1 MPTGILDHSDFQ
13 GHGVHVSL
21 PSLMPKYPVF
31 VVKILT
37 TPVEMPKLPERVD
50 YHVNNTF
57 TQVKISD
64 QHEYSEHGVDRISF
78 KYKSYQQLAVYP

>member
-1 MPTGILDHSDFQ
+1 
-13 GHGVHVSL
+13 
-21 PSLMPKYPVF
+21 
-31 VVKILT
+31 
-37 TPVEMPKLPERVD
+37 MPKLPERVD

>member
-1 MPTGILDHSDFQ
+1 MPKALFKYLGQVSFAHRHIRPQYDFQ
-13 GHGVHVSL
+13 GHGVRVSL
-21 PSLMPKYPVF
+21 SSLTPKYPVF
-31 VVKILT
+31 VVKIVT

-64 QHEYSEHGVDRISF
+64 QHE
-78 KYKSYQQLAVYP
+78 